1 MMLVIPSR
9 SRDLGFVPP
18 ACRGQNKRPARF
30 SACHEQASD
39 ASASNGG
46 ERGIRTPV
54 PLARDPVFKTG
65 AIGHSAISPRA
76 SRKTLAR
83 LRPECQAGIAGRS
96 TALFGRGGSGS
107 GLVFEDGRD
116 GIVAGVVGKPVA
128 DGGDEVADAVA
139 EGQRQEQ
146 GDEQDGEGVG
156 GRGYSVFP
164 FK

>member
-1 MMLVIPSR
+1 M
-9 SRDLGFVPP
+9 
-18 ACRGQNKRPARF
+18 PAR
-30 SACHEQASD
+30 
-39 ASASNGG
+39 
-46 ERGIRTPV
+46 RGT
-54 PLARDPVFKTG
+54 ARAHP
-65 AIGHSAISPRA
+65 P
-76 SRKTLAR
+76 
-83 LRPECQAGIAGRS
+83 
-96 TALFGRGGSGS
+96 LFGDGFGGG
-107 GLVFEDGRD
+107 GGVFEDGRD